1 MKSAENDADSR
12 DSSEISAADVAKR
25 LEITPQ
31 AVGIWTKRP
40 GAPVRVDGAR
50 VWCRWPEFA
59 RWREQEMIRQAVK
72 EVTPTATLDE
82 ARTRKAIAEAE
93 LAEME
98 VGKARGELVSIE
110 DYEKALGRV
119 LDRLMARLRSLPVRL
134 AHLGDT
140 AEVAIEVEVE
150 RVVKELHNFDD
161 DVLDEPDELDQ
172 AA

>member
-1 MKSAENDADSR
+1 
-12 DSSEISAADVAKR
+12 
-25 LEITPQ
+25 
-31 AVGIWTKRP
+31 
-40 GAPVRVDGAR
+40 
-50 VWCRWPEFA
+50 
-59 RWREQEMIRQAVK
+59 MIRQAVK